1 MEILNWYLINIILK
15 LLQHKSLYLIAYL
28 SISIITCVNCG
39 GPKKA
44 ENAISEGVI
53 DYKTE
58 VINTSHPLASF
69 APSTATA
76 KIKENKWILEMSAMG
91 FFNVYFSCDI
101 NKGTLTEMIKYLD
114 IKNAC
119 VENDSMLK
127 EENNNYLLTFKE
139 TKETKMIAGFKCKK
153 VIATKVSAPAT
164 TFEVYY
170 TPDIGVENS
179 NALTPYK
186 ELKGMLM
193 DYRIV
198 RLGIEMHFIATGA
211 KKDEI
216 KDSDFEIPS
225 NFKIFT
231 RKEFDAEF
239 DRLFADFY

>member
-1 MEILNWYLINIILK
+1 MKSIRY
-15 LLQHKSLYLIAYL
+15 KSLYIIPYL
-28 SISIITCVNCG
+28 SIIIFTCVCCG

-44 ENAISEGVI
+44 ENFISEGI
-53 DYKTE
+53 IEYKTE
-58 VINTSHPLASF
+58 VINISHPLASY
-69 APSTATA
+69 APSAATA
-76 KIKENKWILEMSAMG
+76 KIKENKWIIEMSAMG

-101 NKGTLTEMIKYLD
+101 DKGSLTEMIKYLD

-119 VENDSMLK
+119 IENDSMLK
-127 EENNNYLLTFKE
+127 EENSKYLLTFKE

-153 VIATKVSAPAT
+153 VIATKVASPAT

-170 TPDIGVENS
+170 TPDIGTENS

-198 RLGIEMHFIATGA
+198 RLGIEMHFIATTA

-216 KDSDFEIPS
+216 KDTDFEIPP

-231 RKEFDAEF
+231 RKEFDDKF
-239 DRLFADFY
+239 NRLFEGFY